1 MKPVYEFRT
10 HMRSINL
17 EESAIFVNVPVNK
30 SRQPINKRP
39 NRKAG
44 VPIVIIESKSGVIR
58 KVART
63 KSARESAKIMRM
75 SLKSLNG
82 LKGQTIQTPV
92 VEVVKKSKPVKW
104 SVTKVQKVMRL
115 SEAGNKRVT
124 MYKVTNTAGLKKY
137 FVSHKAARLFVKTNR

>member
-1 MKPVYEFRT
+1 MKPVYEFRP

-17 EESAIFVNVPVNK
+17 EESSIFVNVPVNK
-30 SRQPINKRP
+30 SRQPLVRRP

-44 VPIVIIESKSGVIR
+44 VPIVVIESKSGTIR

-63 KSARESAKIMRM
+63 KSARQSARVMRL

-82 LKGQTIQTPV
+82 LKGQTIQKPV
-92 VEVVKKSKPVKW
+92 VKVVKKQKPVKW
-104 SVTKVQKVMRL
+104 SVSKVQKVMRTAE
-115 SEAGNKRVT
+115 SGNKRHT

-137 FVSHKAARLFVKTNR
+137 FVSFKAARLFVKTNR

>member
-1 MKPVYEFRT
+1 
-10 HMRSINL
+10 
-17 EESAIFVNVPVNK
+17 
-30 SRQPINKRP
+30 
-39 NRKAG
+39 
-44 VPIVIIESKSGVIR
+44 
-58 KVART
+58 
-63 KSARESAKIMRM
+63 MRM